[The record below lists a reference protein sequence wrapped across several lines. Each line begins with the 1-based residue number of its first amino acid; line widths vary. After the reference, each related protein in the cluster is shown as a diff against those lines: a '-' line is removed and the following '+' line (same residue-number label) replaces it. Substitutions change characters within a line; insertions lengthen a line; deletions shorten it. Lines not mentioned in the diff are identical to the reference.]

1 MSTFVMNYVL
11 VGLVI
16 SSNIYSN
23 SIVLSILYLMDG
35 QLLLSHHTL
44 DLLLFGMPME
54 KSTM

>member
-11 VGLVI
+11 VGLII

-23 SIVLSILYLMDG
+23 SIVLSILMDG